1 MQKKEVYSDIYLSKL
16 HRIAVIISLLDF
28 CYQPA
33 GLLWCK
39 TQDDGQNANE
49 IGLKRWIIST
59 NIFSVLHSLSFPY
72 APKTAISRFEGT
84 PS

>member
-1 MQKKEVYSDIYLSKL
+1 M
-16 HRIAVIISLLDF
+16 ISSLDF
-28 CYQPA
+28 CYQPP

-49 IGLKRWIIST
+49 IGLEQWIIST
-59 NIFSVLHSLSFPY
+59 NILSVLHSLSSLY